1 MSFGMRPS
9 SILHTW
15 PSQRSRLWVSMA
27 YMLGRPVR
35 DRTSAILKDK
45 GSMITAKRTTDQEL
59 VTRNSS
65 SFKKL
70 PNPPEE
76 VIRESS
82 PVPPVELQATLEFD
96 GPETIEH
103 TEMPANQ
110 EEFNP
115 VTPSETILVKDN
127 HLPTTVEQPSH
138 HHLPSFLEVEDKSG
152 DRSGPRTMLTFLCFQ
167 HVFYRAL

>member
-1 MSFGMRPS
+1 
-9 SILHTW
+9 
-15 PSQRSRLWVSMA
+15 
-27 YMLGRPVR
+27 
-35 DRTSAILKDK
+35 
-45 GSMITAKRTTDQEL
+45 MITAKRTTDQEL

-82 PVPPVELQATLEFD
+82 PVRPVELQATLEFD

-103 TEMPANQ
+103 TQMPANQ
-110 EEFNP
+110 EKINP
-115 VTPSETILVKDN
+115 VTSNETPLVKDN

-138 HHLPSFLEVEDKSG
+138 HHMPSSFEVEDKSA
-152 DRSGPRTMLTFLCFQ
+152 DRSGPRTMLTFHYF
-167 HVFYRAL
+167 

>member
-1 MSFGMRPS
+1 
-9 SILHTW
+9 
-15 PSQRSRLWVSMA
+15 
-27 YMLGRPVR
+27 MLGEFNGFFIIKQIEKPCQGKPSFWICLN
-35 DRTSAILKDK
+35 TILEDK

-103 TEMPANQ
+103 TEIPANQ
-110 EEFNP
+110 EEFNL

-127 HLPTTVEQPSH
+127 YLPTTVEQPSH

-152 DRSGPRTMLTFLCFQ
+152 DRSGQRTMLTFQYF
-167 HVFYRAL
+167 

>member
-1 MSFGMRPS
+1 MHKASPRFESVP
-9 SILHTW
+9 
-15 PSQRSRLWVSMA
+15 
-27 YMLGRPVR
+27 Y
-35 DRTSAILKDK
+35 AILEDK

-127 HLPTTVEQPSH
+127 YLPTTVEQPSH

-152 DRSGPRTMLTFLCFQ
+152 DRSGPRTMLTFQYF
-167 HVFYRAL
+167 

>member
-1 MSFGMRPS
+1 MHKASPRFESVPYT
-9 SILHTW
+9 ILE
-15 PSQRSRLWVSMA
+15 
-27 YMLGRPVR
+27 
-35 DRTSAILKDK
+35 DK

-59 VTRNSS
+59 VTRN
-65 SFKKL
+65 KKL

-82 PVPPVELQATLEFD
+82 PVPPVELQATIEFD
-96 GPETIEH
+96 GPETIEY

-110 EEFNP
+110 EEFNL

-152 DRSGPRTMLTFLCFQ
+152 DRSGPRTMLTFQYF
-167 HVFYRAL
+167 

>member
-1 MSFGMRPS
+1 
-9 SILHTW
+9 
-15 PSQRSRLWVSMA
+15 
-27 YMLGRPVR
+27 
-35 DRTSAILKDK
+35 
-45 GSMITAKRTTDQEL
+45 MITAKRTTDQEL

-103 TEMPANQ
+103 TQMPANQ
-110 EEFNP
+110 EEINP
-115 VTPSETILVKDN
+115 SYTEWNTPSERQPPAYNSGTTI
-127 HLPTTVEQPSH
+127 PSSH
-138 HHLPSFLEVEDKSG
+138 ALFS
-152 DRSGPRTMLTFLCFQ
+152 RSGRQIRRPKWTKDYVNFSVFLTCILPRFMRNATLPDRWKISHYL
-167 HVFYRAL
+167 

>member
-1 MSFGMRPS
+1 
-9 SILHTW
+9 
-15 PSQRSRLWVSMA
+15 
-27 YMLGRPVR
+27 
-35 DRTSAILKDK
+35 
-45 GSMITAKRTTDQEL
+45 MITAKRTTDQEL

-82 PVPPVELQATLEFD
+82 PVPPVELQAALEFD

-127 HLPTTVEQPSH
+127 HL
-138 HHLPSFLEVEDKSG
+138 FLQQWNNHPIITCPFFSKWKTNQETEVDQG
-152 DRSGPRTMLTFLCFQ
+152 LC
-167 HVFYRAL
+167 